1 MNSKIIEYLRK
12 AGYNPYNDFYP
23 IIETWLNLWKGKTD
37 FHKYKVVYDDK
48 AYEREMYSLGMPK
61 RITED

>member
-48 AYEREMYSLGMPK
+48 
-61 RITED
+61 T